1 MTNSNIL
8 SITKAAQVLGVTRQ
22 AAYIAMKNGRI
33 PATKCPN
40 TKKWLVTVED
50 VLSYKQNKYS
60 RDLSKHNG
68 ELIFDKS
75 KGFHSV
81 GEAAKVLGVPA
92 QKIYYAV
99 RLGLLKSHRRGA
111 AWVIHIDDVRAYE
124 ENYLARKAK
133 EAI

>member
-1 MTNSNIL
+1 
-8 SITKAAQVLGVTRQ
+8 
-22 AAYIAMKNGRI
+22 MKNGGI

-40 TKKWLVTVED
+40 TKKWLATVED
-50 VLSYKQNKYS
+50 VKSYKQNKYS

-99 RLGLLKSHRRGA
+99 RLGCLPQCKNETKRSLISRVFGA
-111 AWVIHIDDVRAYE
+111 QISCDSVRPNA
-124 ENYLARKAK
+124 L
-133 EAI
+133 